1 MKVFGS
7 HNMKPLLALLNWT
20 GAKKENQEEEEK
32 GEEREGKE
40 EEEEEKEEEEGGVEG
55 CIGGG

>member
-20 GAKKENQEEEEK
+20 GAKKETEEVEEK
-32 GEEREGKE
+32 GKWEEVE
-40 EEEEEKEEEEGGVEG
+40 E
-55 CIGGG
+55 